1 MGYAI
6 PISDVAELI
15 ARLMTQTAETEPAE
29 TNSSQ
34 QPGWSAPTWRE
45 KRTTG

>member
-15 ARLMTQTAETEPAE
+15 AQLMTQTAETASTE
-29 TNSSQ
+29 TNTSQ
-34 QPGWSAPTWRE
+34 QSVWIAPSWRN
-45 KRTTG
+45 KRTSG